1 MSRFVLLFL
10 LLTPSPALSQAI
22 TATLLGTIT
31 DASGAAIPE
40 AAITVTEVATGVS
53 RKASTNQEGIYT
65 IPYLSPGNYRVEI
78 EAKGFKKV
86 VRDGVELRA
95 TISTRVDASMEPGQ
109 VTEVVDV
116 TAESPVLQTDRS
128 EVSRNFNLKA
138 VTELPLVDRSFQS
151 LVGLMP
157 GVAPPSVDFTRAE
170 DPQGTTFF
178 RANGQGNSANNTQ
191 VDGVDNTNPT
201 LGLTIYIP
209 SAEVVQEVNITTTNY
224 NAEFGRA
231 GGAVLNVVTRGGTN
245 DMHGSL
251 FEFNRNR
258 ALRARNLFN
267 VEPQPK
273 PNFVRNEFGGTLG
286 GPIIRNKT
294 FYFGGFQGRTLRQ
307 SSTTTTTLPVDAWRR
322 GDFSGAAG
330 LTIYDP
336 ATGSADGAGR
346 TPLPGN
352 MVPSSRIH
360 PIAARLQPDIIP
372 PNQTGLLNN
381 LIFNVPFA
389 YNGYSYDGRA
399 DHVFNENTRGFAKFN
414 YSDYKVV
421 SEGRSAAGSATA
433 QSARPTPSPRFST
446 CPTTSV
452 RRCFPSFAAAITA
465 TTPTSTGSTSLQ
477 LPTSHW
483 GFATPTPTRSR
494 QWAWPASTSRAA
506 CRGWARRLSIR

>member
-86 VRDGVELRA
+86 VRDGVELCA

-209 SAEVVQEVNITTTNY
+209 SAEVVQEVISRPRTTTP
-224 NAEFGRA
+224 
-231 GGAVLNVVTRGGTN
+231 
-245 DMHGSL
+245 SW
-251 FEFNRNR
+251 
-258 ALRARNLFN
+258 
-267 VEPQPK
+267 
-273 PNFVRNEFGGTLG
+273 
-286 GPIIRNKT
+286 
-294 FYFGGFQGRTLRQ
+294 
-307 SSTTTTTLPVDAWRR
+307 DAP
-322 GDFSGAAG
+322 AA
-330 LTIYDP
+330 P
-336 ATGSADGAGR
+336 
-346 TPLPGN
+346 
-352 MVPSSRIH
+352 
-360 PIAARLQPDIIP
+360 
-372 PNQTGLLNN
+372 
-381 LIFNVPFA
+381 
-389 YNGYSYDGRA
+389 
-399 DHVFNENTRGFAKFN
+399 
-414 YSDYKVV
+414 
-421 SEGRSAAGSATA
+421 
-433 QSARPTPSPRFST
+433 
-446 CPTTSV
+446 C
-452 RRCFPSFAAAITA
+452 
-465 TTPTSTGSTSLQ
+465 
-477 LPTSHW
+477 
-483 GFATPTPTRSR
+483 
-494 QWAWPASTSRAA
+494 
-506 CRGWARRLSIR
+506 